1 MPFVEIIQKY
11 STGILPEV
19 SRPTT
24 KPFVVGRQMIF
35 YRPNIV
41 FPMSTYSLEGDQS
54 YGPYGNKV
62 PTKFKMVDGNM

>member
-35 YRPNIV
+35 YRTATLYV
-41 FPMSTYSLEGDQS
+41 LGDKT
-54 YGPYGNKV
+54 GETKNV
-62 PTKFKMVDGNM
+62 PFNLPAKEI